1 MNVVDSGVYGNAL
14 CIILN
19 DSAHVCWPK
28 AVSPLSW
35 STAMLLGMPDT
46 DKARSMTNSLV
57 ACEALLLSE
66 YCTRLMCFCA
76 LGWTVQFGSLSY
88 TNCRSLTALDRFSTM
103 TWPKPR
109 PAKAEATS
117 GEGSLVGLE
126 QWSCCLR
133 YQSGVVPDPRYSSSF
148 LATGGVQGG
157 FLGRHSFIFISSGE
171 TDDTGEV

>member
-1 MNVVDSGVYGNAL
+1 MCVDQKLSAL
-14 CIILN
+14 CPEALQCFWECQTRTKLGQWQI
-19 DSAHVCWPK
+19 VW
-28 AVSPLSW
+28 LS
-35 STAMLLGMPDT
+35 
-46 DKARSMTNSLV
+46 
-57 ACEALLLSE
+57 EALLLSE

-171 TDDTGEV
+171 RDDTGEV